1 MAESISLP
9 PWEKWMRFRR
19 FPVKMVL
26 HLLLVVCVTTQVI
39 ALNTQDAGQY
49 RSFRQTWRRFF
60 FPESYI
66 MSGNPFHRVYS
77 VDSTVD
83 AVDHAVR
90 SFYAIETSAVD
101 HILRDGDALMV
112 TTTLDAA
119 RPEAAGGTIASSTHD
134 YPLANSSDLGPFSGD
149 GEAVR
154 AFLRTARLVEVHF
167 PLRTYGLT
175 TSWIVGGSYRTCYA
189 WDVVLTF
196 DFALRGDIKMT
207 VGDRDVQACE
217 ELAWGEAFTHRLL
230 WLDLV
235 IALGAALYFALAV
248 KALARS
254 ASRFFLLELHYTSL
268 AAGQSAAAAA
278 EGGGAFVP
286 GALARCQRALLLCA
300 IACSSAVEATFA
312 LLTPSKTLACIMKN
326 KCKSCESNDE
336 ALSRERSEQFG
347 TPQLTRPP
355 RSAEDACCQTRR
367 AMVHA
372 AAAAAAAAE
381 DEGGRGIIEATEGRR
396 CAEEMAG
403 KWATLTAWDKV
414 SFFDL
419 WYITSICACL
429 CCVASSGWNLATTRC
444 VCEGRSGGGAVGC
457 RRAPYVAPLVPP
469 SFLCLLPPPFLPVA
483 R

>member
-1 MAESISLP
+1 M
-9 PWEKWMRFRR
+9 
-19 FPVKMVL
+19 
-26 HLLLVVCVTTQVI
+26 
-39 ALNTQDAGQY
+39 
-49 RSFRQTWRRFF
+49 
-60 FPESYI
+60 
-66 MSGNPFHRVYS
+66 
-77 VDSTVD
+77 
-83 AVDHAVR
+83 
-90 SFYAIETSAVD
+90 
-101 HILRDGDALMV
+101 
-112 TTTLDAA
+112 
-119 RPEAAGGTIASSTHD
+119 
-134 YPLANSSDLGPFSGD
+134 
-149 GEAVR
+149 
-154 AFLRTARLVEVHF
+154 
-167 PLRTYGLT
+167 
-175 TSWIVGGSYRTCYA
+175 
-189 WDVVLTF
+189 
-196 DFALRGDIKMT
+196 
-207 VGDRDVQACE
+207 
-217 ELAWGEAFTHRLL
+217 
-230 WLDLV
+230 
-235 IALGAALYFALAV
+235 
-248 KALARS
+248 
-254 ASRFFLLELHYTSL
+254 
-268 AAGQSAAAAA
+268 
-278 EGGGAFVP
+278 P